1 MPIHKDASFPSP
13 ERMSS
18 IQLPHLHHLLGFLK
32 RLRTV
37 GNKLWKLGIRQVLF
51 LRNFFRGCLSLFIGN
66 LNQISSGSRPLSW
79 EKANRDSHDVS
90 NNVDSFSRFLPSF
103 RLLTRWSRSQ
113 SLPRYCTKDDCHPEL
128 QTGPST
134 SQAVVPYSITPTDI
148 MRMSPVTSVSTRPK
162 SDHTRDSHLPPGPSK
177 EIEKLIGITSEE
189 FERYNRN
196 FKSYVFDHR
205 SPVMQSW
212 IYLFDIVRNVA
223 TILL

>member
-1 MPIHKDASFPSP
+1 MPSFPSP
-13 ERMSS
+13 ERMPS
-18 IQLPHLHHLLGFLK
+18 IQLPHLCHLLGFLK

-37 GNKLWKLGIRQVLF
+37 GDKLWKLGIRQVLF

-66 LNQISSGSRPLSW
+66 LNQISSGSRPLSHDW
-79 EKANRDSHDVS
+79 DKANRDSRNVS
-90 NNVDSFSRFLPSF
+90 NNVDSFSRLPPSF

-113 SLPRYCTKDDCHPEL
+113 SLPRYRTEDDHHPEL

-148 MRMSPVTSVSTRPK
+148 MKTSPVSDVSTRAK
-162 SDHTRDSHLPPGPSK
+162 GDHTRDSHLPPGPSK
-177 EIEKLIGITSEE
+177 EIEKLIGVTSEE

-196 FKSYVFDHR
+196 FKSYVFNHR

-212 IYLFDIVRNVA
+212 IYLF
-223 TILL
+223 